1 MTTATSKRRSG
12 SSRKK
17 KTTLNPHI
25 QQYIDLVESGEL
37 RVSKEC
43 KALIDH
49 IRYCF
54 ETEEIYVNGE
64 QADHYIS
71 LAKYFPWEKLFP
83 WQEFVITLHD
93 CTYYT
98 DGDLPRWP
106 DLFCMIGRGAGKDG
120 TIALEGMALTSP
132 YNGIPGY
139 DVDICANNEEQ
150 ALRPVLDTVD
160 AFDGSEYK
168 TRLKKWYKW
177 KTESVTSIKTK
188 GVIRGR
194 TNNPKGKDG
203 MRSGIVVFNEIH
215 QYENYQNINVFTTG
229 LGKHPH
235 PRRSYYTTNGDVREG
250 PLDDL
255 LETSEG
261 ILFSGDPDNGLL
273 PFICRL
279 DDKTEVDDPKNWE
292 KANPSLPY
300 LPALQQ
306 EIAKEYRDWKKSPQ
320 RLPAFMTKRMN
331 IPDGSSEIKVTDY
344 ANIKA
349 TDREL
354 PDMSGWT
361 CVVGID
367 FSKITDWVSIDFH
380 FKQGD
385 ERFDISHSWMC
396 SASKDIP
403 RIRAP
408 WKEWV
413 DKGRLTIVDDV
424 EIHPEVITEYIND
437 AKRNYRIMGVAIDD
451 FRYALLSRA
460 LSGIGFDKDHKNLKL
475 VRPSDIMRVA
485 PIIDSC
491 FANKWLTWGD
501 APEFRWATNNTKL
514 IRYGRKIGATSDQ
527 DLGNYVYGKIEAKSR
542 KTDPFMAFVAAM
554 TIEDQI
560 IERRT
565 SKRKTLAVATY

>member
-1 MTTATSKRRSG
+1 METATSKRVEAP
-12 SSRKK
+12 
-17 KTTLNPHI
+17 LNPHI
-25 QQYIDLVESGEL
+25 QKFIDLVETGKL
-37 RVSKEC
+37 RADKEVH
-43 KALIDH
+43 ALIDH

-54 ETEEIYVNGE
+54 ANEDIFVDEK
-64 QADHYIS
+64 QADKYIG
-71 LAKYFPWEKLFP
+71 LAKYFPFDQLFP

-93 CTYYT
+93 CTYWA
-98 DGDLPRWP
+98 DSDLPRWP

-120 TIALEGMALTSP
+120 TIALESAALTSP
-132 YNGIPGY
+132 YNGIKGY

-150 ALRPVLDTVD
+150 ALRPVLDTVE

-168 TRLKKWYKW
+168 AKLKKWYSW
-177 KTESVTSIKTK
+177 KTESVTCTATK
-188 GVIRGR
+188 STIRGR

-255 LETSEG
+255 IESSEG
-261 ILFSGDPDNGLL
+261 ILFGGDPDNGLL

-279 DDKTEVDDPKNWE
+279 DSKDEVDDPRNWE

-300 LPALQQ
+300 LPPLRS
-306 EIAKEYRDWKKSPQ
+306 EIEKEYREWKKNPQ

-331 IPDGSSEIKVTDY
+331 IPDGASEIKVTDY
-344 ANIKA
+344 ENIKA
-349 TDREL
+349 TNRPL
-354 PDMSGWT
+354 PNLSGWT
-361 CVVGID
+361 CVAGID
-367 FSKITDWVSIDFH
+367 FSKITDWVSVDLH

-385 ERFDISHSWMC
+385 NRYDITHSWIC
-396 SASKDIP
+396 SRSKDIP
-403 RIRAP
+403 RIKAP
-408 WKEWV
+408 WKEWA
-413 DKGRLTIVDDV
+413 DRGRLTVVDDV
-424 EIHPEVITEYIND
+424 EIHPDYITDYLYDQSRKYAI
-437 AKRNYRIMGVAIDD
+437 RGVAIDD

-460 LSGIGFDKDHKNLKL
+460 LSSLGFDKEHKNLKL

-491 FANKWLTWGD
+491 FANQSFIWGD
-501 APEFRWATNNTKL
+501 APELRWATNNTKL
-514 IRYGRKIGATSDQ
+514 IRYGRKLGSADDQ
-527 DLGNYVYGKIEAKSR
+527 DVGNYVYGKIEAKSR
-542 KTDPFMAFVAAM
+542 KTDPFMALVASM

-565 SKRKTLAVATY
+565 SRRRKLPVATY